1 MTTTPALWQV
11 VVQMNT
17 GAKRYIQ
24 QNYRPFLQLGDP
36 VVVNGNNIQLWN

>member
-1 MTTTPALWQV
+1 
-11 VVQMNT
+11 MNT

-36 VVVNGNNIQLWN
+36 VVVNGNNIRLWN